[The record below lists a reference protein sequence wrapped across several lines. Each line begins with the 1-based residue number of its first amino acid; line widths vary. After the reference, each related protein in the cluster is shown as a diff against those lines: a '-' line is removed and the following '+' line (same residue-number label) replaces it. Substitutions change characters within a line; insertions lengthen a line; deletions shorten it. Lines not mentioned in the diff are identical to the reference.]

1 MVTVRCVR
9 RTERERAAAAARRKH
24 DRGRWV
30 VGEGTGEGRKRAN
43 GFRARTTFYETLSS
57 PYRVREYERVMS
69 RRVTYTMIVNTLVTL
84 RQLV

>member
-1 MVTVRCVR
+1 MVTVRCIR
-9 RTERERAAAAARRKH
+9 RTERERAAARRKH

-30 VGEGTGEGRKRAN
+30 VGVGIGVGRKRAN

-57 PYRVREYERVMS
+57 PYRGRENKRVMS
-69 RRVTYTMIVNTLVTL
+69 RCVTYTIEENTLVTS